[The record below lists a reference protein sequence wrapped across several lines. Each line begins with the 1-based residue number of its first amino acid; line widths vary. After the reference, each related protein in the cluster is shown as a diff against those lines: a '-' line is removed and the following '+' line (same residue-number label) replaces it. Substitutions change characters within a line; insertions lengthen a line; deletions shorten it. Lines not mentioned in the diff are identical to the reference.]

1 MPTRDDVCDFAPYPD
16 EHTRDTLDD
25 AVEALGILRGYHSLP
40 SPCGDPDEFNPWPA
54 FRDDPVLRLHLLASL
69 HQQLNA
75 ELHHAALAARDHGY
89 THGQIAVL
97 LNLDHDPDL

>member
-1 MPTRDDVCDFAPYPD
+1 MPTRDDVSDFTPYPD

-25 AVEALGILRGYHSLP
+25 AAEALGILRGYPNHW
-40 SPCGDPDEFNPWPA
+40 DEFNPWPA

-69 HQQLNA
+69 RQQLDA
-75 ELHHAALAARDHGY
+75 ELLQAALTARDRGY

-97 LNLDHDPDL
+97 LNLDLDL